1 VLQRLARGLDTSPQ
15 TGKAGFDALREA
27 VVHGLLL
34 ALALRRA
41 HQDEGLAAVRP
52 LADLGLHTFAHDVPV
67 VCIEQLLGKALE
79 LLLVGTD
86 EIAAPGVL
94 EPCDVVRAGHAT
106 IHDPDAMGLA
116 VTSLHRVH
124 DVLDRG
130 HIHAI
135 AIEHLV
141 AERHALARATSG
153 MQTCLQ
159 SGRWSRLWPHFA
171 MGLRAAWPSKYVLVT
186 S

>member
-1 VLQRLARGLDTSPQ
+1 LQRLARGLDASPQ
-15 TGKAGFDALREA
+15 TGKPGFDPLREA

-34 ALALRRA
+34 ALALLRA

-52 LADLGLHTFAHDVPV
+52 LADLGLHAFAHDVPV

-79 LLLVGTD
+79 LVLVGT
-86 EIAAPGVL
+86 
-94 EPCDVVRAGHAT
+94 DVVRAGHAT
-106 IHDPDAMGLA
+106 IHDPDAMGLT
-116 VTSLHRVH
+116 VPFLHRVH

-141 AERHALARATSG
+141 AERHALARDHERDAYLLAVGTVIATVTAFG
-153 MQTCLQ
+153 H
-159 SGRWSRLWPHFA
+159 GIAR
-171 MGLRAAWPSKYVLVT
+171 GLALEIRARDVVEQKLVVE
-186 S
+186 